1 MKIKNT
7 EIKVLMG
14 DITEL
19 RVDAIVNAAN
29 NQLLMGGGVAG
40 AIKKKGGKII
50 EEEALAKGPVEIG
63 QATDWLVL
71 RPRDLCW

>member
-7 EIKVLMG
+7 EIKVVMG

-19 RVDAIVNAAN
+19 RAEAIVNAAN

-40 AIKKKGGKII
+40 AIKRKGGKICDSCRYN
-50 EEEALAKGPVEIG
+50 GYG
-63 QATDWLVL
+63 F
-71 RPRDLCW
+71 